1 MKILFGP
8 VSSRRFGR
16 SLGIDLSPSKK
27 QCNFDCVYCELD
39 PKKAQEKQDEIISID
54 KIISEVKVMLEKNV
68 EFDFLTLT
76 ANGEPS
82 LYPYLNELI
91 LSLRS
96 IAKDKKLLI
105 LSNGTAV
112 LDEDKFNALLK
123 LDVVKFSLDSAVA
136 KTFYRIDRALKN
148 IDLEK
153 MIEKMADFRARFN
166 GDLIME
172 ILVVKDLND
181 NEEEFEAL
189 NQALK
194 KIMPLRVDLST
205 IDRPPAYAVKKV
217 SEEKL
222 LELSKLIDSTPVLLA
237 KRHYEGEKLS
247 FNEEELLKMLHLRS
261 QSEID
266 IEVKFDEQSK
276 TLLNQLI
283 KEKKVKILDLA
294 GVKFV
299 RGILKKNM

>member
-54 KIISEVKVMLEKNV
+54 KIISEVKVVLEKNV

-181 NEEEFEAL
+181 NEEEFKAL

-194 KIMPLRVDLST
+194 KIAPLRVDLST

-294 GVKFV
+294 GVKFYKV
-299 RGILKKNM
+299 

>member
-54 KIISEVKVMLEKNV
+54 KIISEIKAMLEKNV

-181 NEEEFEAL
+181 NEEEFKAI

-194 KIMPLRVDLST
+194 KIAPLRVDLST

-294 GVKFV
+294 GVKFYKV
-299 RGILKKNM
+299 

>member
-54 KIISEVKVMLEKNV
+54 KIISEVKAMLEKNV

-123 LDVVKFSLDSAVA
+123 LDVVKFSLDSAVT

-294 GVKFV
+294 GVKFYKV
-299 RGILKKNM
+299 

>member
-54 KIISEVKVMLEKNV
+54 KIISEIKAMLEKNV

-148 IDLEK
+148 INLEK

-181 NEEEFEAL
+181 NEEEFKAL

-194 KIMPLRVDLST
+194 KIAPLRVDLST

-294 GVKFV
+294 GVKFYKV
-299 RGILKKNM
+299 

>member
-8 VSSRRFGR
+8 INSRRFGR

-27 QCNFDCVYCELD
+27 QCNFDCVYCELE
-39 PKKAQEKQDEIISID
+39 AQKPQAKQDEIVSVEEIVL
-54 KIISEVKVMLEKNV
+54 EVQNILEKNIS
-68 EFDFLTLT
+68 FDFLTLT

-82 LYPYLNELI
+82 LYPHLEELI
-91 LSLRS
+91 SSLRK

-112 LDEDKFNALLK
+112 LDQDKFNALLK
-123 LDVVKFSLDSAVA
+123 LDVVKFSLDSAIS
-136 KTFYRIDRALKN
+136 KTFYRIDKALKN

-153 MIEKMADFRARFN
+153 MIEKMAEFKTQFK
-166 GDLIME
+166 GDLVME

-181 NEEEFEAL
+181 NEEEFVAL
-189 NQALK
+189 NQALA
-194 KIMPLRVDLST
+194 KIAPLRVDLST

-217 SEEKL
+217 SEERL
-222 LELSKLIDSTPVLLA
+222 LELSKLITSTPVLLP
-237 KRHYEGEKLS
+237 KRHYEGEKLN

-266 IEVKFDEQSK
+266 IENKLDNASQV
-276 TLLNQLI
+276 LLDKLI
-283 KEKKVKILDLA
+283 KEKKVKILNLA
-294 GVKFV
+294 GVKFY
-299 RGILKKNM
+299 KA

>member
-8 VSSRRFGR
+8 INSRRFGR

-27 QCNFDCVYCELD
+27 QCNFDCVYCELE
-39 PKKAQEKQDEIISID
+39 AQKPQAKQDEIVSVEEIVL
-54 KIISEVKVMLEKNV
+54 EVQNILEKNIS
-68 EFDFLTLT
+68 FDFLTLT

-82 LYPYLNELI
+82 LYPHLEELI
-91 LSLRS
+91 SSLRK

-112 LDEDKFNALLK
+112 LDQDKFNALLK
-123 LDVVKFSLDSAVA
+123 LDVVKFSLDSAIP

-153 MIEKMADFRARFN
+153 MIEKMAEFKTQFK
-166 GDLIME
+166 GDLVME

-181 NEEEFEAL
+181 NEEEFVAL
-189 NQALK
+189 NQALA
-194 KIMPLRVDLST
+194 KIAPLRVDLST
-205 IDRPPAYAVKKV
+205 IDRPPAYTVKKV
-217 SEEKL
+217 SEERL
-222 LELSKLIDSTPVLLA
+222 LELSKLITSTPVLLP
-237 KRHYEGEKLS
+237 KRHYEGEKLN

-266 IEVKFDEQSK
+266 IENKLDKASQV
-276 TLLNQLI
+276 LLDKLI
-283 KEKKVKILDLA
+283 KEEKVKILNLA
-294 GVKFV
+294 GVKFY
-299 RGILKKNM
+299 KA

>member
-16 SLGIDLSPSKK
+16 SLGIDLSPNKK

-181 NEEEFEAL
+181 NEEEFKAL

-194 KIMPLRVDLST
+194 KIMPLRVDLNT

-266 IEVKFDEQSK
+266 IEVKFDKQSK

-294 GVKFV
+294 GVKFYKV
-299 RGILKKNM
+299 

>member
-54 KIISEVKVMLEKNV
+54 KIISEVKAMFEKNV
-68 EFDFLTLT
+68 KFDFLTLT

-82 LYPYLNELI
+82 LYPHLNELI

-123 LDVVKFSLDSAVA
+123 LDVVKFSLDSAVT

-181 NEEEFEAL
+181 NEEEFKAL

-266 IEVKFDEQSK
+266 IEAKFDEQSK

-294 GVKFV
+294 GVKFYKV
-299 RGILKKNM
+299 

>member
-54 KIISEVKVMLEKNV
+54 KIISEIKVMLEKNV

-294 GVKFV
+294 GVKFYKV
-299 RGILKKNM
+299 

>member
-8 VSSRRFGR
+8 INSRRFGR

-27 QCNFDCVYCELD
+27 QCNFDCVYCELE
-39 PKKAQEKQDEIISID
+39 AQKPQAKQDEIVSVEEIVL
-54 KIISEVKVMLEKNV
+54 EVQNILEKNIS
-68 EFDFLTLT
+68 FDFLTLT

-82 LYPYLNELI
+82 LYPHLEELI
-91 LSLRS
+91 SSLRKT
-96 IAKDKKLLI
+96 AKDKKLLI

-112 LDEDKFNALLK
+112 LDQDKFNALLK
-123 LDVVKFSLDSAVA
+123 LDVVKFSLDSAIS

-153 MIEKMADFRARFN
+153 MIEKMIEFKTQFK
-166 GDLIME
+166 GDLVME

-181 NEEEFEAL
+181 NEEEFIAL
-189 NQALK
+189 NQALA
-194 KIMPLRVDLST
+194 KIAPLRVDLST

-217 SEEKL
+217 SEERL
-222 LELSKLIDSTPVLLA
+222 LELSKLITSTPVLLP
-237 KRHYEGEKLS
+237 KRHYEGEKLN

-266 IEVKFDEQSK
+266 IENKLDKASQV
-276 TLLNQLI
+276 LLDKLI
-283 KEKKVKILDLA
+283 KEEKVKILNLA
-294 GVKFV
+294 GVKFY
-299 RGILKKNM
+299 KA

>member
-8 VSSRRFGR
+8 INSRRFGR

-27 QCNFDCVYCELD
+27 QCNFDCVYCELE
-39 PKKAQEKQDEIISID
+39 AQKPQAKQDEIVSVEEIVL
-54 KIISEVKVMLEKNV
+54 EVQNILEKNIS
-68 EFDFLTLT
+68 FDFLTLT

-82 LYPYLNELI
+82 LYPHLEELI
-91 LSLRS
+91 SSLRK

-112 LDEDKFNALLK
+112 LDQDKFNALLK
-123 LDVVKFSLDSAVA
+123 LDVVKFSLDSAIS

-153 MIEKMADFRARFN
+153 MIEKMAEFKTQFK
-166 GDLIME
+166 GDLVME

-181 NEEEFEAL
+181 NEEEFIAL
-189 NQALK
+189 NQALA
-194 KIMPLRVDLST
+194 KIAPLRVDLST

-217 SEEKL
+217 SEERL
-222 LELSKLIDSTPVLLA
+222 LELSKLISSTPVLLP
-237 KRHYEGEKLS
+237 KRHYEGEKLN

-266 IEVKFDEQSK
+266 IENKLDKASQV
-276 TLLNQLI
+276 LLDKLI
-283 KEKKVKILDLA
+283 KEEKVKILNLA
-294 GVKFV
+294 GVKFY
-299 RGILKKNM
+299 KA

>member
-82 LYPYLNELI
+82 LYPHLNELI

-123 LDVVKFSLDSAVA
+123 LDVVKFSLDSAVT

-181 NEEEFEAL
+181 NEEEFKAL

-294 GVKFV
+294 GVKFYKV
-299 RGILKKNM
+299 

>member
-54 KIISEVKVMLEKNV
+54 KIISEVKVVLEKNV

-82 LYPYLNELI
+82 LYPHLNELI

-266 IEVKFDEQSK
+266 IEVKFNEQSK

-294 GVKFV
+294 GVKFY
-299 RGILKKNM
+299 KA

>member
-54 KIISEVKVMLEKNV
+54 KIISEVKAMLEKNV

-82 LYPYLNELI
+82 LYPHLNELI

-181 NEEEFEAL
+181 NEEEFKAL

-194 KIMPLRVDLST
+194 KIAPLRVDLST

-266 IEVKFDEQSK
+266 VEVKFDEQSK

-294 GVKFV
+294 GVKFYKV
-299 RGILKKNM
+299 

>member
-54 KIISEVKVMLEKNV
+54 KIISEVKAMLEKNV

-82 LYPYLNELI
+82 LYPHLNELI

-276 TLLNQLI
+276 TLLSQLI

-294 GVKFV
+294 GVKFY
-299 RGILKKNM
+299 KA

>member
-16 SLGIDLSPSKK
+16 SLGIDLSPNKK

-166 GDLIME
+166 GDLIIE

-181 NEEEFEAL
+181 NEEEFKAL

-266 IEVKFDEQSK
+266 IEVKFDKQSK

-294 GVKFV
+294 GVKFYKV
-299 RGILKKNM
+299 

>member
-91 LSLRS
+91 SSLRS

-294 GVKFV
+294 GVKFYKV
-299 RGILKKNM
+299 

>member
-8 VSSRRFGR
+8 VSSRRFRR

-148 IDLEK
+148 IGLEK

-294 GVKFV
+294 GVKFYKV
-299 RGILKKNM
+299 

>member
-54 KIISEVKVMLEKNV
+54 KIISEVKAMLEKNI

-82 LYPYLNELI
+82 LYPHLNELI

-112 LDEDKFNALLK
+112 LDEDKFNTLLK
-123 LDVVKFSLDSAVA
+123 LDVVKFSLDSAVT

-294 GVKFV
+294 GVKFYKV
-299 RGILKKNM
+299 

>member
-39 PKKAQEKQDEIISID
+39 PKKTQEKQDEIISID
-54 KIISEVKVMLEKNV
+54 KIISEVKVVLEKNV

-181 NEEEFEAL
+181 NEEEFKAL

-237 KRHYEGEKLS
+237 KRHYEGKKLS

-294 GVKFV
+294 GVKFYKV
-299 RGILKKNM
+299 

>member
-8 VSSRRFGR
+8 INSRRFGR

-27 QCNFDCVYCELD
+27 QCNFDCVYCELE
-39 PKKAQEKQDEIISID
+39 AQKPQAKQDEIVSVEEIVL
-54 KIISEVKVMLEKNV
+54 EVQNILEKNIS
-68 EFDFLTLT
+68 FDFLTLT

-82 LYPYLNELI
+82 LYPHLEELI
-91 LSLRS
+91 SSLRK

-112 LDEDKFNALLK
+112 LDQDKFNALLK
-123 LDVVKFSLDSAVA
+123 LDVVKFSLDSAIP

-153 MIEKMADFRARFN
+153 MIEKMTEFKTQFK
-166 GDLIME
+166 GDLVME

-181 NEEEFEAL
+181 NKEEFIAL
-189 NQALK
+189 NQALA
-194 KIMPLRVDLST
+194 KIAPLRVDLST

-217 SEEKL
+217 SEERL
-222 LELSKLIDSTPVLLA
+222 LELSKLITSTPVLLP
-237 KRHYEGEKLS
+237 KRHYEGEKLN

-266 IEVKFDEQSK
+266 IENKLDKASQV
-276 TLLNQLI
+276 LLDKLI
-283 KEKKVKILDLA
+283 KEEKVKILNLA
-294 GVKFV
+294 GVKFY
-299 RGILKKNM
+299 KA

>member
-54 KIISEVKVMLEKNV
+54 KIISEVKAMLEKNI

-82 LYPYLNELI
+82 LYPHLNELI

-123 LDVVKFSLDSAVA
+123 LDVVKFSLDSAVT

-181 NEEEFEAL
+181 NEEEFKAL

-294 GVKFV
+294 GVKFYKV
-299 RGILKKNM
+299 

>member
-136 KTFYRIDRALKN
+136 KTFYRIDRTLKN

-294 GVKFV
+294 GVKFYKV
-299 RGILKKNM
+299 

>member
-16 SLGIDLSPSKK
+16 SLGIDLSPNKK

-82 LYPYLNELI
+82 LYPHLNELI

-105 LSNGTAV
+105 LSNGAAV

-123 LDVVKFSLDSAVA
+123 LDVVKFSLDSAVT

-181 NEEEFEAL
+181 NEEEFKAL

-247 FNEEELLKMLHLRS
+247 FNKEELLKMLHLRS

-294 GVKFV
+294 GVKFYKV
-299 RGILKKNM
+299 

>member
-54 KIISEVKVMLEKNV
+54 KIISEVKVVLEKNV

-82 LYPYLNELI
+82 LYPHLNELI

-205 IDRPPAYAVKKV
+205 IDRPPTYAVKKV

-294 GVKFV
+294 GVKFY
-299 RGILKKNM
+299 KA

>member
-8 VSSRRFGR
+8 INSRRFGR

-27 QCNFDCVYCELD
+27 QCNFDCVYCELE
-39 PKKAQEKQDEIISID
+39 AQKPQAKQDEIVSVEEIVL
-54 KIISEVKVMLEKNV
+54 EVQNALEKNV
-68 EFDFLTLT
+68 PFDFLTLT

-82 LYPYLNELI
+82 LYPHLEELI
-91 LSLRS
+91 SSLRK

-112 LDEDKFNALLK
+112 LDQDKFNALLK
-123 LDVVKFSLDSAVA
+123 LDVVKFSLDSAIS

-153 MIEKMADFRARFN
+153 VIEKMAEFKTQFK
-166 GDLIME
+166 GDLVME

-181 NEEEFEAL
+181 NEEEFVAL
-189 NQALK
+189 NQALA
-194 KIMPLRVDLST
+194 KIAPLRVDLST

-217 SEEKL
+217 SEERL
-222 LELSKLIDSTPVLLA
+222 LELSKLITSTPVLLP
-237 KRHYEGEKLS
+237 KRHYEGEKLN

-266 IEVKFDEQSK
+266 IENKLDKASQV
-276 TLLNQLI
+276 LLDKLI
-283 KEKKVKILDLA
+283 KEEKVKILNLA
-294 GVKFV
+294 GVKFY
-299 RGILKKNM
+299 KA

>member
-8 VSSRRFGR
+8 VNSRRFGR

-27 QCNFDCVYCELD
+27 QCNFDCVYCELE
-39 PKKAQEKQDEIISID
+39 AQKPQAKQDKIVSVEEIVL
-54 KIISEVKVMLEKNV
+54 EVQNILEKNIS
-68 EFDFLTLT
+68 FDFLTLT

-82 LYPYLNELI
+82 LYPHLEELI
-91 LSLRS
+91 SSLRK

-112 LDEDKFNALLK
+112 LDQDKFNALLK
-123 LDVVKFSLDSAVA
+123 LDVVKFSLDSAIS

-153 MIEKMADFRARFN
+153 MIEKMAEFKTQFK
-166 GDLIME
+166 GDLVME

-181 NEEEFEAL
+181 NEEEFVAL
-189 NQALK
+189 NQALA
-194 KIMPLRVDLST
+194 KIAPLRVDLST

-217 SEEKL
+217 SEERL
-222 LELSKLIDSTPVLLA
+222 LELSKLITSTPVLLP
-237 KRHYEGEKLS
+237 KRHYEGEKIN

-266 IEVKFDEQSK
+266 IENKLDKASQV
-276 TLLNQLI
+276 LLDKLI
-283 KEKKVKILDLA
+283 KEEKVKILNLA
-294 GVKFV
+294 GVKFY
-299 RGILKKNM
+299 KA

>member
-8 VSSRRFGR
+8 ISSRRFGK
-16 SLGIDLSPSKK
+16 SLGIDLSPSEK
-27 QCNFDCVYCELD
+27 QCNFDCVYCELV

-54 KIISEVKVMLEKNV
+54 KIISEVKAVLEKNV

-181 NEEEFEAL
+181 NEEEFKAL

-222 LELSKLIDSTPVLLA
+222 LKLSKLIDSTPVLLA
-237 KRHYEGEKLS
+237 KRHYEGEKLN
-247 FNEEELLKMLHLRS
+247 FNKEELLKMLHLRS

-266 IEVKFDEQSK
+266 IEAKFDEQSK

-294 GVKFV
+294 GVKFYKV
-299 RGILKKNM
+299 

>member
-8 VSSRRFGR
+8 INSRRFGR

-27 QCNFDCVYCELD
+27 QCNFDCVYCELE
-39 PKKAQEKQDEIISID
+39 AQKPQAKQDEIVSVEEIVL
-54 KIISEVKVMLEKNV
+54 EVQNTLEKNIS
-68 EFDFLTLT
+68 FDFLTLT

-82 LYPYLNELI
+82 LYPHLEELI
-91 LSLRS
+91 SSLRK

-112 LDEDKFNALLK
+112 LDQDKFNALLK
-123 LDVVKFSLDSAVA
+123 LDVVKFSLDSAIP

-153 MIEKMADFRARFN
+153 MIEKMAEFKTQFK
-166 GDLIME
+166 GDLVME

-181 NEEEFEAL
+181 NEEEFIAL
-189 NQALK
+189 NQALA
-194 KIMPLRVDLST
+194 KIVPLRVDLST

-217 SEEKL
+217 SEERL
-222 LELSKLIDSTPVLLA
+222 LELSKLITSTPVLLP
-237 KRHYEGEKLS
+237 KRHYEGEKLN

-266 IEVKFDEQSK
+266 IENKLDKASQV
-276 TLLNQLI
+276 LLDKLI
-283 KEKKVKILDLA
+283 KEEKVKILNLA
-294 GVKFV
+294 GVKFY
-299 RGILKKNM
+299 KA

>member
-8 VSSRRFGR
+8 INSRRFGR

-27 QCNFDCVYCELD
+27 QCNFDCVYCELE
-39 PKKAQEKQDEIISID
+39 AQKPQAKQDKIVSVEEIVL
-54 KIISEVKVMLEKNV
+54 EVQNILEKNIS
-68 EFDFLTLT
+68 FDFLTLT

-82 LYPYLNELI
+82 LYPYLEELI
-91 LSLRS
+91 SSLRKM
-96 IAKDKKLLI
+96 AKDKKLLI

-112 LDEDKFNALLK
+112 LDQDKFNALLK
-123 LDVVKFSLDSAVA
+123 LDVVKFSLDSAIS

-153 MIEKMADFRARFN
+153 MIEKMAEFKTQFK
-166 GDLIME
+166 GDLVME

-181 NEEEFEAL
+181 NEEEFIAL
-189 NQALK
+189 NQALA
-194 KIMPLRVDLST
+194 KIAPLRVDLST

-217 SEEKL
+217 SKERL
-222 LELSKLIDSTPVLLA
+222 LELSKLITSTPVLLP
-237 KRHYEGEKLS
+237 KRHYEGEKLN

-266 IEVKFDEQSK
+266 IENKLDKASQV
-276 TLLNQLI
+276 LLDKLI
-283 KEKKVKILDLA
+283 KEEKVKILNLA
-294 GVKFV
+294 GVKFY
-299 RGILKKNM
+299 KA

>member
-123 LDVVKFSLDSAVA
+123 LDVVKFSLDSAVT

-217 SEEKL
+217 NEEKL

-294 GVKFV
+294 GVKFYKV
-299 RGILKKNM
+299 